1 MVVRGLDKSS
11 NLRLY
16 AQHFEIIAGDRISI
30 DTFRRVT
37 PAQTRIS
44 KAIKGG
50 DPAEGGVSPP
60 IIFKHRIRRGQL
72 FSVRP
77 RSEAKLVEI
86 LRIAHIERVQQDRV
100 QYSENNDVRANS
112 QHQRD

>member
-16 AQHFEIIAGDRISI
+16 AQHFEIIVGDRVSI

-77 RSEAKLVEI
+77 RSETKLIEI
-86 LRIAHIERVQQDRV
+86 PRIAYIQRMQQDGIK
-100 QYSENNDVRANS
+100 YSEDKDVRANC
-112 QHQRD
+112 QRQRD